1 MIRGKKIGGMVV
13 LDPAGKP
20 LVEVDAPAAP
30 DGYELSESWEDNGAE
45 LVQTWALVPAE
56 GTEADAVRDLARM
69 LFTDLPDEEAY
80 EVRALAD
87 PWAPVGEYAVGDR
100 VLYGGELYRCLQA
113 HSSQVD
119 WTPVAAP
126 SLWALVLPGQEG
138 AEPEEGYAEWVQ
150 PGSTNGYSEGD
161 RVTHD
166 GHLWESLVDSNVDEP
181 GTDNGFR
188 WKDLGEYPP
197 AASAAGAHFA

>member
-1 MIRGKKIGGMVV
+1 MIRGKKVGGMVV

-20 LVEVDAPAAP
+20 LVEVDAPPAP

-69 LFTDLPDEEAY
+69 LFADLPDDEAY

-87 PWAPVGEYAVGDR
+87 PWAPVAEYAVGDR

-119 WTPVAAP
+119 WTPEKAP
-126 SLWALVLPGQEG
+126 SLWARILPGQEG
-138 AEPEEGYAEWVQ
+138 SGEEAGDWAQ
-150 PGSTNGYSEGD
+150 PDSTNPYMEGD
-161 RVTHD
+161 RVVHN
-166 GHLWESLVDSNVDEP
+166 GHLWESTSDGNVWEP
-181 GTDNGFR
+181 GAVGAP

-197 AASAAGAHFA
+197 AA